1 VTKAA
6 AAAFFFGRDRPRLL
20 VLRRRYNDCMIP
32 HRMTAVAI
40 ALTLLF
46 CLGIAHAADT
56 PDGLAATRSLAQ
68 AGATRLAL
76 QRIDALQPAA
86 EYAPPPLGTSSGAS
100 PKGTSF
106 GASWAEWERLRLQ
119 LLAAAGLHE
128 QLLQRVA
135 ALPPGVQAPIAAEMH
150 ATAAQSAFALRRN
163 AAARDLAGRALWSPG
178 IDAARLREL
187 RLLVIRSLARD
198 RQADEAYRSML
209 RFQQDYRPL
218 DTPTATVFV
227 DELLDLGLVKEA
239 VSWLGLLDE
248 RGPTKLRLRLRTGL
262 IAPPEAVAQ
271 ARAAIGRSEDP
282 AWWRVMLEAAERQ
295 SAGALRIEAL
305 EHLLE
310 VPGATAADAR
320 GLWEAY
326 VSYARGAVN
335 AHHLLAGD
343 EASWLEFAQRQRS
356 TEPAVARAY
365 FAYLARE
372 SRAEALRRGGQSQL
386 AASLATARLPHVAL
400 RLFGAWPGDPAAL
413 TADTR
418 YTLAGLAEN
427 LADHELALRYREG
440 LPAPQGMPALV
451 WDLRQAALA
460 LRGGRVDAA
469 NGIARRL
476 AAGSTVIP
484 PAQTAEWIGVA
495 GQFADHGQQD
505 GAQALFERVL
515 PHADAVQ
522 ARAVLAGIARIF
534 ETRSQP
540 LLAADYYLRAA
551 MRAPG
556 AEAAA
561 EARLLAG
568 LNLVRAG
575 LREDA
580 RAQFEWL
587 LKNARDP
594 AQIAAARRE
603 LGF

>member
-1 VTKAA
+1 MTLH
-6 AAAFFFGRDRPRLL
+6 RL
-20 VLRRRYNDCMIP
+20 
-32 HRMTAVAI
+32 TAVAI
-40 ALTLLF
+40 VLA
-46 CLGIAHAADT
+46 CLSCLNIAHAADA
-56 PDGLAATRSLAQ
+56 PDGLAATRGLAQ

-86 EYAPPPLGTSSGAS
+86 SAPS

-128 QLLQRVA
+128 QLLQRAA
-135 ALPPGVQAPIAAEMH
+135 ALPPGMQPPVVAELHAA
-150 ATAAQSAFALRRN
+150 AAQSALALGRGV
-163 AAARDLAGRALWSPG
+163 AARDLAGRALWAPG

-187 RLLVIRSLARD
+187 RLLVIRSLVRD

-218 DTPTATVFV
+218 DPPTATVFV
-227 DELLDLGLVKEA
+227 DDLLDLGLVKEA
-239 VSWLGLLDE
+239 VNWLGLLDE
-248 RGPTKLRLRLRTGL
+248 RGSTKLRLRLRTGL
-262 IAPPEAVAQ
+262 VAPPEAIAQ

-282 AWWRVMLEAAERQ
+282 AWWRVLLEAAERQ

-310 VPGATAADAR
+310 LPNAPAADAR
-320 GLWEAY
+320 GLWDAY
-326 VSYARGAVN
+326 VSYARSAAN

-343 EASWLEFAQRQRS
+343 EVNWLEFAQRQRAA
-356 TEPAVARAY
+356 EPAVARAY

-372 SRAEALRRGGQSQL
+372 SRAETLRRSGQSQL
-386 AASLATARLPHVAL
+386 AASFATARLPHAAL
-400 RLFGAWPGDPAAL
+400 RLFEAWPGDPAAL

-418 YTLAGLAEN
+418 YALGGLAEN
-427 LADHELALRYREG
+427 LADHERALQYRQG
-440 LPAPQGMPALV
+440 LPAPEGMPAAV

-460 LRGGRVDAA
+460 LRTGRVDAA

-476 AAGSTVIP
+476 AAGSMAIP
-484 PAQTAEWIGVA
+484 PAQVPEWIVVA
-495 GQFADHGQQD
+495 GQFADHGHQD

-515 PHADAVQ
+515 PHADAAQ
-522 ARAVLAGIARIF
+522 ARAVLAGIARGY
-534 ETRSQP
+534 EARNQP

-551 MRAPG
+551 IRAPG

-568 LNLVRAG
+568 LSLVRAG